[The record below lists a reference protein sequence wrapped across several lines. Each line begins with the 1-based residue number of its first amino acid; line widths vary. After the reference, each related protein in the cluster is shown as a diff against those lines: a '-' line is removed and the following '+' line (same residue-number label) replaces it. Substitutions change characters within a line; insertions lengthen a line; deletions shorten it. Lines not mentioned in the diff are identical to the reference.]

1 MKSSLYLRHSLLSIV
16 QAVWLSF
23 QFIENVGFFAAT
35 FCRFALTSAVRTPP
49 FGRQCCFGSRC
60 LRHSRHGRLD
70 ASIILLIRLSEN
82 VGFFATTF
90 CRFAL
95 TSAVRTP
102 PFQELSAL
110 SERALLSFGRQCC
123 FGSRCLRHSR
133 HGRLDASII
142 LLIWLSEKVGWWCFL
157 SPAG

>member
-1 MKSSLYLRHSLLSIV
+1 M
-16 QAVWLSF
+16 QAVW
-23 QFIENVGFFAAT
+23 QV
-35 FCRFALTSAVRTPP
+35 C
-49 FGRQCCFGSRC
+49 
-60 LRHSRHGRLD
+60 
-70 ASIILLIRLSEN
+70 
-82 VGFFATTF
+82 FFATTF

-110 SERALLSFGRQCC
+110 SKRALLSFGRQCC

-142 LLIWLSEKVGWWCFL
+142 LLIWLSEKVDQTKTIKTLFL
-157 SPAG
+157 VQACLHQLEVTIAFCQKRLFVSPPFLLPTALRAKEKKNRNHSLVYSREIFQLVAESQSSC